1 MRKFVRELLSHF
13 DSDPAHRTAILTNF
27 SGTTMPM
34 RVNCPACGDRIS
46 KDSDSCPGC
55 GLPMTR
61 AAAIEQ
67 LRFEATQRELKDL
80 PAEFARYKEELEKNL
95 GKHDSQSTTN

>member
-1 MRKFVRELLSHF
+1 
-13 DSDPAHRTAILTNF
+13 
-27 SGTTMPM
+27 
-34 RVNCPACGDRIS
+34 
-46 KDSDSCPGC
+46 
-55 GLPMTR
+55 MTR

-67 LRFEATQRELKDL
+67 LRFEATQRELKEL